1 MMTEPMG
8 ALRREDEGC
17 AVRFERLY
25 DYTPQELW
33 SALTEPEQI
42 RGWLAEV
49 SRFDAEPGGEVHL
62 HFGDEPEG
70 EGTRWR
76 IRELE
81 PERVLECEW
90 HYPGEE
96 PSIVRFECHPREQGT
111 LLVLDHRRLSTDDAP
126 GYAAGWHAH
135 LEALAELHS
144 SEDDDWYRRYRELR
158 PVYEQAAAALA
169 AS

>member
-1 MMTEPMG
+1 MITDALG
-8 ALRREDEGC
+8 SLRRDEDAC

-33 SALTEPEQI
+33 AALTEPEQI
-42 RGWLAEV
+42 RGWLADV

-70 EGTRWR
+70 GGTRWR
-76 IRELE
+76 IREIE

-96 PSIVRFECHPREQGT
+96 PSILRFECHAREHGT
-111 LLVLDHRRLSTDDAP
+111 LLVLDHRRLSADEAP

-135 LEALAELHS
+135 LEALAALHS
-144 SEDDDWYRRYRELR
+144 SDDGAWYRRYRELR